1 MAENSAETE
10 KKATKAKT
18 VKKTATKAKKTKK
31 SAKKTLVIVES
42 PAKAKTIEHY
52 LGTGYTVK
60 ASMGHLIDL
69 PKSRIAIDIEN
80 NFEPEYITVR
90 GRAKLLKELQKDA
103 KNSDSV
109 LLASDNDR
117 EGEAIAWHL
126 NRALAEKTDAK
137 IERIVFNE
145 ITPVAIKEAVKA
157 PREIDEAKVD
167 AQKARRVLDRL
178 VGYNLSPLLW
188 KKVKNGLSAG
198 RVQSVALR
206 LICEREDEVENFIPE
221 EYWTLDADFVK
232 GKTKFTAQLVQYKNN
247 KPELKSE
254 NEVNKIISEIQN
266 SDCIVTDV
274 KQTEKTVRPK
284 PPFTTS
290 KLQQASA
297 NRLGYTSRKTM
308 QIAQQLYEGIQIGST
323 RVGLITY
330 MRTDSVRISQTAID
344 DVRDWIGKNY
354 PEDLPAEKI
363 DYAVGKGAQDAHE
376 GIRPTYVKYTP
387 DSVKE
392 YLTRDQLRLYSIIWE
407 RFVSSQMNNA
417 KTVTT
422 SVDITAGDAVF
433 RVSASKI
440 SSKGFYHVI
449 KTLSS
454 KEEVTGNLPSLKK
467 DEKLASE
474 KFYPEQHFTQG
485 PARYTDASMVKTLE
499 EKGIGR
505 PSTYAP
511 IISVLLDRYYITR
524 SNKQLVPTLLGKMI
538 CKILVESFPEVINE
552 HFTAEVENQ
561 LDTVEQGTLVW
572 NSMIGDFFKPFKER
586 VDEVMET
593 QESFKGSLDEMTD
606 KICDKCGKPLVKK
619 LGRFGYFLACS
630 GFPECHNTKSIPLA
644 KCPRPNCNGEIVA
657 RKTKGRGKEFYGC
670 TNYPTCDF
678 ITHFKPVDVS
688 CPKCGWFMVEKFDK
702 KNGNYKSC
710 INPDCDYLHSADEG
724 IEAEAAGAFAEANE
738 ADKAAKK

>member
-1 MAENSAETE
+1 MAEQE
-10 KKATKAKT
+10 KT
-18 VKKTATKAKKTKK
+18 VAKKTKK
-31 SAKKTLVIVES
+31 SQKKEQTLVIVES

-52 LGTGYTVK
+52 LGTGYVVK

-69 PKSRIAIDIEN
+69 PKSRIAIDVEN

-103 KNSDSV
+103 KNSTHV
-109 LLASDNDR
+109 FLASDPDR

-126 NRALAEKTDAK
+126 NHVLSEKTKADIK
-137 IERIVFNE
+137 RIEFNE
-145 ITPVAIKEAVKA
+145 ITPLAIKEAVKH
-157 PREIDEAKVD
+157 PREIDEARVN

-206 LICEREDEVENFIPE
+206 LICEREQEVENFIPE
-221 EYWTLDADFVK
+221 EYWTLDADFMK
-232 GKTKFTAQLVQYKNN
+232 GRTKFTAQLTQYKDT
-247 KPELKSE
+247 KPELKNE
-254 NEVNKIISEIQN
+254 NAVKEIISEIQN
-266 SDCIVTDV
+266 STCVV
-274 KQTEKTVRPK
+274 KDIKETEKTVRPK
-284 PPFTTS
+284 APFTTS

-330 MRTDSVRISQTAID
+330 MRTDSTRISQTAID
-344 DVRDWIGKNY
+344 DVRDWISKNY

-363 DYAVGKGAQDAHE
+363 EYAVGKSAQDAHE
-376 GIRPTYVKYTP
+376 AIRPTYVKYTP

-392 YLTRDQLRLYSIIWE
+392 YLTRDQHRLYSIIWE
-407 RFVSSQMNNA
+407 RFVSCQMNNA
-417 KTVTT
+417 KTKTT
-422 SVDITAGDAVF
+422 SVDIQAGDALF
-433 RVSASKI
+433 RVSASKL
-440 SSKGFYHVI
+440 SHKGFYNVI

-454 KEEVTGNLPSLKK
+454 KEDVTGNLPSLKIGEEVK
-467 DEKLASE
+467 SD

-485 PARYTDASMVKTLE
+485 PSRYTDASMVKTLE

-511 IISVLLDRYYITR
+511 IISVLLDRYYVTR
-524 SNKQLVPTLLGKMI
+524 SNKQLVPTMLGKII

-552 HFTAEVENQ
+552 EFTSEVEND
-561 LDTVEQGTLVW
+561 LDKVEQNQLVW
-572 NSMIGDFFKPFKER
+572 NNMIGDFFGPFKNR
-586 VDEVMET
+586 LDEVTEKA
-593 QESFKGSLDEMTD
+593 ESLKGTLDEPTD
-606 KICDKCGKPLVKK
+606 MLCEKCGKPMVKK

-644 KCPRPNCNGEIVA
+644 KCPRKGCNGSIVA

-670 TNYPTCDF
+670 TNYPECDF
-678 ITHFKPVDVS
+678 ISHFKPIDVY
-688 CPKCGWFMVEKFDK
+688 CPKCGWFLVEKFDK
-702 KNGNYKSC
+702 KNGTYKSC
-710 INPDCDYLHSADEG
+710 INPDCDYLHSAEDSVA
-724 IEAEAAGAFAEANE
+724 AETAGEIPASGEVSKE
-738 ADKAAKK
+738 